1 MSSDRLTILAVDDEH
16 TQLEDLARLLRSFPA
31 VCEVECAFGGHDAL
45 LKASSQAYD
54 AIFLDVRMPDL
65 DGVEL
70 GRVLRR
76 FASPPQLVF
85 VSAYDSAAVDAFEL
99 RALDYLRKPVS
110 RHRLEEA
117 LHRISAAIDAAAD
130 HPGDGNGRLASSPS
144 GGQSEMI
151 AVSGARAGSTRL
163 INRGS
168 ILYVQ
173 SHGDFVRIV
182 TEDGRYLLRTT
193 LNEIEQRWAPFEFIR
208 VHRQYVANLARAVEL
223 RPLLGGTA
231 ELTLSDGQSI
241 PVARRHVSDLSKRLG
256 V

>member
-16 TQLEDLARLLRSFPA
+16 TQLEDLARLLRSFTG
-31 VCEVECAFGGHDAL
+31 VHDVECAFGGHDAL

-85 VSAYDSAAVDAFEL
+85 VSAHDAAAVEAFEL
-99 RALDYLRKPVS
+99 RAVDYLRKPVS
-110 RHRLEEA
+110 RRRLEEA
-117 LHRISAAIDAAAD
+117 LDRVSAAVEATEAQ
-130 HPGDGNGRLASSPS
+130 PDGNGRRSRAEPPPA
-144 GGQSEMI
+144 SEMI
-151 AVSGARAGSTRL
+151 AVSGARSGSTRL
-163 INRGS
+163 ISRGS

-193 LNEIEQRWAPFEFIR
+193 LNEIEHRWEQFDFVR

-223 RPLLGGTA
+223 RPLFGGTA
-231 ELTLSDGQSI
+231 ELALAGGQSI
-241 PVARRHVSDLSKRLG
+241 PVARRHVADLSRRLG
-256 V
+256 I

>member
-1 MSSDRLTILAVDDEH
+1 MSSDQLTILAVDDEH
-16 TQLEDLARLLRSFPA
+16 TQLEDLARLLRSF
-31 VCEVECAFGGHDAL
+31 VGVREVECAYGGHDAL
-45 LKASSQAYD
+45 LKASNQPFD

-76 FASPPQLVF
+76 FAAPPQLVF
-85 VSAYDSAAVDAFEL
+85 VSAYDSGAVDAFEL

-110 RHRLEEA
+110 RRRLEEA
-117 LHRISAAIDAAAD
+117 LERAAAAVEAAEPD
-130 HPGDGNGRLASSPS
+130 RDGNSRRPRPSAS
-144 GGQSEMI
+144 GETEII
-151 AVSGARAGSTRL
+151 AVSAARGGSTRL

-182 TEDGRYLLRTT
+182 TEDGRYLLRNT
-193 LNEIEQRWAPFEFIR
+193 LNEIERRWEPFDFVR
-208 VHRQYVANLARAVEL
+208 VHRQYVANLSRAVEL

-231 ELTLSDGQSI
+231 ELAFADGQVI
-241 PVARRHVSDLSKRLG
+241 PVARRHVADLSRRLG
-256 V
+256 L

>member
-1 MSSDRLTILAVDDEH
+1 VSSERLTILAVDDEH
-16 TQLEDLARLLRSFPA
+16 TQLEDLARLLRSFPG
-31 VCEVECAFGGHDAL
+31 VHDVECAYGGHDAL

-65 DGVEL
+65 DGLEL

-85 VSAYDSAAVDAFEL
+85 VSAYDNAAVDAFEL

-110 RHRLEEA
+110 RRRLEEA
-117 LHRISAAIDAAAD
+117 LERVAAAVEAVEAQ
-130 HPGDGNGRLASSPS
+130 PDGNGRRPRAPAAGDSD
-144 GGQSEMI
+144 MV
-151 AVSGARAGSTRL
+151 AVSAARGGSTRL

-182 TEDGRYLLRTT
+182 TGDGRYLLRNT
-193 LNEIEQRWAPFEFIR
+193 LNEIERRWEPFDFVR

-231 ELTLSDGQSI
+231 ELAFGDGQVI
-241 PVARRHVSDLSKRLG
+241 PVARRHVADLGKRLG